1 MTPEEF
7 HACNQARAWPEMSAE
22 QTALHVAG
30 VRRMY
35 AELRRNPRAG
45 AWVSTVE
52 LQAIFGEMDRLSAPA
67 PGGRTGDRAC
77 RGRRLAIARRS
88 GVAGPSRQSPRRPE
102 IAAMSRRERRLRALA
117 EISFEWEPIVH
128 AMKAQGLSIG
138 GKVPGVIRIAECG
151 HA

>member
-22 QTALHVAG
+22 ETALHVAG

-52 LQAIFGEMDRLSAPA
+52 LQAIFGELDRLSAAPA
-67 PGGRTGDRAC
+67 ARTAGDFA
-77 RGRRLAIARRS
+77 GRLAAS
-88 GVAGPSRQSPRRPE
+88 SVAGSSRQSRRPE
-102 IAAMSRRERRLRALA
+102 LASMSRRERRLRALA
-117 EISFEWEPIVH
+117 EISFEWEPIVR
-128 AMKAQGLSIG
+128 AMKAQGLSVG